1 MLAKTLLYGDD
12 DRVMHWVC
20 GRIGIARF
28 DDCRAIGLMQGDT
41 LIAGTVYER
50 FSDCDVNM
58 HVAASSPYAM
68 TRQFLVASFYYPFI
82 TANKRRVTGLVPAS
96 NQQALAF
103 DLKLG
108 FKREGLIRCAL
119 PGGEDL
125 ILLGMLREECR
136 LIQGFHPCS
145 SLLTP

>member
-1 MLAKTLLYGDD
+1 MSAKTLLYGDD
-12 DRVMHWVC
+12 DRVMRWVC
-20 GRIGIARF
+20 ERIGIAPF
-28 DDCRAIGLMQGDT
+28 DDARAIGLLQGDT

-50 FSDCDVNM
+50 FSECDVNM
-58 HVAASSPYAM
+58 HVAATSPDAM
-68 TRQFLVASFYYPFI
+68 TRRFLVASFYYPFI

-96 NQQALAF
+96 NQRALAF

-108 FKREGLIRCAL
+108 FKQEGLIRCAL

-136 LIQGFHPCS
+136 LLQGLHPCS
-145 SLLTP
+145 SPLTP